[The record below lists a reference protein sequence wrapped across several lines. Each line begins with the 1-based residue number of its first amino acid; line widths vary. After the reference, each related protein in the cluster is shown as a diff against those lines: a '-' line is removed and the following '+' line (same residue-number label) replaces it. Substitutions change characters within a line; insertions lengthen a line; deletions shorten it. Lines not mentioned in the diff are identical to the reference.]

1 MALGNNINWLTME
14 PTINRQMSRI
24 ITTMNNVA
32 VFLREH
38 GHVREAIAV
47 LEALSWGDETYETG
61 DYAYQLG
68 LCHESLGSLA
78 EARTFFEIALRENPG
93 MPGRREAVERLAT
106 DGDGLET
113 R

>member
-1 MALGNNINWLTME
+1 MALGNDIDWLSME
-14 PTINRQMSRI
+14 PTFNRRMSRI
-24 ITTMNNVA
+24 ITTMNNMA
-32 VFLREH
+32 VFLREQ
-38 GHVREAIAV
+38 GHVHEGIAV

-68 LCHESLGSLA
+68 LCHESLGNLA

-93 MPGRREAVERLAT
+93 MPGRREAVERLAA
-106 DGDGLET
+106 GQAGSEH